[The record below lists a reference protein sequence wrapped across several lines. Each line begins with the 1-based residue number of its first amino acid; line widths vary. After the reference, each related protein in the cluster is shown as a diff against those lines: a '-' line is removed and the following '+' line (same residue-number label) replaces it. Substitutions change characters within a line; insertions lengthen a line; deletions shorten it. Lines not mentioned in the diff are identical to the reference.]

1 MARTIGVVRESY
13 YLVKRV
19 TLIKEAWKIYY
30 INNTKGWIMQQLLYS
45 LSFLCDIGS
54 KNSLSQ
60 ILEFKK
66 IYNYKKEEKKDG
78 KTKLQKPISN

>member
-30 INNTKGWIMQQLLYS
+30 INNTKGWIM
-45 LSFLCDIGS
+45 
-54 KNSLSQ
+54 
-60 ILEFKK
+60 
-66 IYNYKKEEKKDG
+66 
-78 KTKLQKPISN
+78 